1 MIGREIIFKGPLII
15 LSFGLERNSRIFIMR
30 MFLANTI
37 FRDPRN
43 LLGFHFWNPAVSLW
57 PAEVLPLKRRAI
69 DEK

>member
-37 FRDPRN
+37 FRDPPKLIGFP
-43 LLGFHFWNPAVSLW
+43 LLEPCSVTLACGGSS
-57 PAEVLPLKRRAI
+57 I
-69 DEK
+69 EKESD